1 MQKTELPMAYHTI
14 LGVRVHAVTMQEA
27 LDAATAMIEAGGAH
41 LVATA
46 NAEMIMRAQTED
58 ALFDALNTSDLV
70 IPDGAGVL
78 WAGEQLGTPFPER
91 VAGADFAAELLKKA
105 IHTGWPAYFLGAA
118 PGVAM
123 KAARHFMD
131 TYGEF
136 CLAGAHDGFFTEE
149 QDGEII
155 DAIRKNKTKL
165 LLVGMGVPKQELW
178 MKKHKQELGDL
189 LAIGVGGSFDVMA
202 GTLSR
207 APLWMQRRRLEWAYR
222 LCLQPSR
229 CGRMM
234 AIPRFMRAVK
244 KWKEK
249 REGSGC

>member
-1 MQKTELPMAYHTI
+1 MQITELLMPYHTI

-27 LDAATAMIEAGGAH
+27 VDAASAMIEACGTH

-105 IHTGWPAYFLGAA
+105 VHTGWPVYFLGAA

-123 KAARHFMD
+123 KAARCFMD
-131 TYGEF
+131 AHGEF
-136 CLAGAHDGFFTEE
+136 CLAGVHDGYFTDE
-149 QDGEII
+149 QECEII
-155 DAIRKNKTKL
+155 DVIRKSGTRL

-178 MKKHKQELGDL
+178 MKKHKQKLGNL

-202 GTLSR
+202 GTIPR
-207 APLWMQRRRLEWAYR
+207 APLWMQRHRMEWAYR
-222 LCLQPSR
+222 LYQQPGR
-229 CGRMM
+229 IGRMM

-244 KWKEK
+244 KWREK